1 MDCCDSIPT
10 GDVIEEIEIKCLH
23 CLLIYTEHEFLDHK
37 CSATKDDGVSTNNI
51 DGQL

>member
-10 GDVIEEIEIKCLH
+10 ADVIETKEIKCLH

-37 CSATKDDGVSTNNI
+37 CSVKDLSTNI
-51 DGQL
+51 DGQ